1 MIYIDGS
8 HEYSQ
13 VKKDFKNSFNCL
25 ERNGYIICDDFMWF
39 FYKDLNQNPMKAILE
54 CYDKYKKKLNV
65 EFVNHQIIFKKL
77 I

>member
-1 MIYIDGS
+1 MYVLMEQDVLYQ
-8 HEYSQ
+8 E
-13 VKKDFKNSFNCL
+13 VL
-25 ERNGYIICDDFMWF
+25 

>member
-8 HEYSQ
+8 HEYFQ
-13 VKKDFKNSFNCL
+13 VKKDFENSFNCL
-25 ERNGYIICDDFMWF
+25 EKNGYIICDDFMWF

-54 CYDKYKKKLNV
+54 YYDKYKKKLNL